1 MSEIPYAKTKQRERV
16 FEMSMDCRDFLDV
29 KQYEFLMNWFMRRQ
43 QELGLASLDEPLS
56 YDGDSQYDRLAA
68 QLIAQAN
75 VAYLEQFHQ
84 SAPAI
89 VFTNLFHLAE
99 LELQGKRRPLKVK
112 SVKTM
117 Q

>member
-1 MSEIPYAKTKQRERV
+1 
-16 FEMSMDCRDFLDV
+16 MSMDCRDFLDV

-43 QELGLASLDEPLS
+43 QEVGLADLNEPLS

-68 QLIAQAN
+68 KLIAQASI
-75 VAYLEQFHQ
+75 AYLEKFEQN
-84 SAPAI
+84 APAI

-99 LELQGKRRPLKVK
+99 LELQGRRGLKIK
-112 SVKTM
+112 PNKTM

>member
-1 MSEIPYAKTKQRERV
+1 
-16 FEMSMDCRDFLDV
+16 MSMDCRDFLDV

-43 QELGLASLDEPLS
+43 QEVQLAELNEPLS

-68 QLIAQAN
+68 QLIAQASI
-75 VAYLEQFHQ
+75 AYREKFDQN
-84 SAPAI
+84 APAI

-99 LELQGKRRPLKVK
+99 LELQGRRALKVK
-112 SVKTM
+112 ANKTI